1 MSKLKASSASSL
13 TASEL
18 LRLHRRAD
26 AVTAELEELT
36 RVRSGCMKELGRL
49 EGQRR
54 KVEER
59 RGEVVLELV
68 LRWDAGR
75 KEAREGLRGR

>member
-1 MSKLKASSASSL
+1 
-13 TASEL
+13 
-18 LRLHRRAD
+18 
-26 AVTAELEELT
+26 
-36 RVRSGCMKELGRL
+36 MKELGRL